1 MKHLISLFL
10 ILFFLCQN
18 LGAQDVVESSSV
30 DTTTVAAATHKPLA
44 QNEALQ
50 PILEVRNPAY
60 SAFSP
65 FYGNFWGGSWSLH
78 PGLNVQFG
86 MSASV
91 AFGKH
96 APSGVGF
103 GQNLALAYVKPVS
116 TRLLFA
122 AGVFANHMKW
132 GGYGGTEL
140 GVGVLAAYR
149 ATEKLDVYAY
159 ATASLVPK
167 SALLWSPY
175 YWDAPA
181 KYRVGMGANWKVS
194 DSFSLGLSVEASK
207 REGFNPYHVENYN
220 LMKPYRGLDW

>member
-10 ILFFLCQN
+10 ILFFLCQT
-18 LGAQDVVESSSV
+18 LSAQDVVESLSV
-30 DTTTVAAATHKPLA
+30 DTTTVAVAAHKPLA

-103 GQNLALAYVKPVS
+103 GQNVALAYVKPVS

-122 AGVFANHMKW
+122 AGVF
-132 GGYGGTEL
+132 
-140 GVGVLAAYR
+140 

-207 REGFNPYHVENYN
+207 REGFNPYQVENHN